1 MEKKHTYDFYFRIEN
16 ESGENDNTPN
26 DYATL
31 RLERHLPLSN
41 DEYDKAA
48 EKLIESVSNSTGINK
63 KFITAITKEEFIKK
77 SEEIQ
82 K

>member
-16 ESGENDNTPN
+16 DTEEKENTLN

-31 RLERHLPLSN
+31 SLERYLPLSN
-41 DEYDKAA
+41 DEYEKAA
-48 EKLIESVSNSTGINK
+48 EKLIESVANSTGINK